1 MVTITMLCQWHL
13 FFFNI
18 QVKKEE
24 KNIRRSVLNSVVG
37 TLDLSIRQFLRG
49 ETYPGVQNLYL
60 DLTC

>member
-1 MVTITMLCQWHL
+1 MVTIMMLCQWHL

-24 KNIRRSVLNSVVG
+24 KNIRRTVLNSVVG
-37 TLDLSIRQFLRG
+37 TLDLSICQFLRG